1 MISPDIPNA
10 PSPLFWRKSSLSA
23 PERLALAR
31 FIGLPMTSS
40 LAPGW
45 YEALLSNGGR
55 IPSKPAALGG
65 VDPAV
70 GVLEAGDLRVTD
82 PALRGSNE
90 CWRFSCMQLEA
101 LLSAGGTSC
110 YNDTHLDLLHPR
122 CQLTLLLDILGRKC
136 VFRRVL

>member
-1 MISPDIPNA
+1 MISPDIPGA
-10 PSPLFWRKSSLSA
+10 PSPTLWRRSSLSA

-31 FIGLPMTSS
+31 FIGLPMASS

-45 YEALLSNGGR
+45 YDALLSNGGG

-70 GVLEAGDLRVTD
+70 GVLEAGDLRVTE

-90 CWRFSCMQLEA
+90 C
-101 LLSAGGTSC
+101 
-110 YNDTHLDLLHPR
+110 
-122 CQLTLLLDILGRKC
+122 
-136 VFRRVL
+136 